1 MSRVLALAFL
11 LFLLPLP
18 LQTVVAK
25 AGAPAPAED
34 GSGMGARPLFVME
47 SAPRLPSLS
56 STGSA
61 LRFAALLP
69 AAAGAGDE
77 AQHAR
82 VLRGPPR
89 HLPPATEL
97 LVRLGRLQLDG
108 G

>member
-1 MSRVLALAFL
+1 MNRVLALAFL

-25 AGAPAPAED
+25 AGAPAPAGD

-56 STGSA
+56 TSGSA
-61 LRFAALLP
+61 LRLTALLP
-69 AAAGAGDE
+69 AAPGASLGAGR
-77 AQHAR
+77 AH
-82 VLRGPPR
+82 VLRGPQGQS
-89 HLPPATEL
+89 PPATEL
-97 LVRLGRLQLDG
+97 LVRLGRLQLEG